1 MFDKEVPDTSASAGV
16 YPTGWLVQDDRLGI
30 SNKGQGHT
38 EAALHPPGQW
48 GDHRV
53 LDMPQ
58 VHIVEQTENR
68 KYKKIKLCLQAT
80 EYNAKN
86 KNSEIDWISI
96 KTELFLHSDWSY
108 LSISCFLLLL
118 EKPDLTAQ

>member
-16 YPTGWLVQDDRLGI
+16 YPTGWLVQDDRLRI

-58 VHIVEQTENR
+58 VHIVEQTENHANTE
-68 KYKKIKLCLQAT
+68 KKNYVYKLL
-80 EYNAKN
+80 NAMQ
-86 KNSEIDWISI
+86 
-96 KTELFLHSDWSY
+96 KTRIL
-108 LSISCFLLLL
+108 
-118 EKPDLTAQ
+118 K